1 MLLRPSFF
9 RTRSSSRARV
19 AIGVCA
25 ALALTPVALVAAGT
39 APAAAA
45 NPAPV
50 GPVYPAPGSGTLGST
65 GAVGLTG
72 GLTYSFSGVN
82 ATESQSMV
90 WGMDSNFPP
99 TWSFG
104 LNTSNFA
111 FDGTDSNLASG
122 ETIYTGA
129 AQFPNLNGTT
139 PTLPMRLV
147 VQAQGGLAME
157 TSAAAGLGIAP
168 SVGAVVPVTGDF
180 AVNLLFEV
188 SPDGGT
194 TWDPADTY
202 YNNTPHPNGS
212 TTSDVSG
219 AFWYEP
225 VIAPKITSFTPGSGP
240 VGTVVTIKGTHLLNA
255 SVTFNAAVTGTITKN
270 TNGLIKVH
278 VPVGAIKG
286 KITVTTP
293 GGVVKTATAFK
304 VT

>member
-1 MLLRPSFF
+1 M
-9 RTRSSSRARV
+9 AV
-19 AIGVCA
+19 
-25 ALALTPVALVAAGT
+25 VAAGIT
-39 APAAAA
+39 PAGAA
-45 NPAPV
+45 NPPPV
-50 GPVYPAPGSGTLGST
+50 GPVYPAPGSGTLSST
-65 GAVGLTG
+65 GAVGQTG

-82 ATESQSMV
+82 TTESQSMV
-90 WGMDSNFPP
+90 WGLDPTFPA

-104 LNTSNFA
+104 LDTTNFA
-111 FDGTDSNLASG
+111 FDGTDSNLAGG
-122 ETIYTGA
+122 EAVYTGA
-129 AQFPNLNGTT
+129 AEFPNLNGST

-147 VQAQGGLAME
+147 VQAGGGVAME
-157 TSAAAGLGIAP
+157 TSAAAGLGINP
-168 SVGAVVPVTGDF
+168 IVGAVVPVAGDF
-180 AVNLLFEV
+180 AVNLIFEV
-188 SPDGGT
+188 SPNGGT

-202 YNNTPHPNGS
+202 YDATPHPNGS
-212 TTSDVSG
+212 TTSNVSG

-225 VIAPKITSFTPGSGP
+225 VLAPTITSFTPKTGP

-270 TNGLIKVH
+270 TNGTIKVH